1 MSYLPVFGTKRVFPV
16 CLDVEYVGYVEKKLQ
31 QKCRQKSSKT
41 RMTINVPQHE
51 NLLASDKTAKR
62 FFTCTDEVTVR
73 LLIPWSEQA
82 RVEDGLLP
90 QTEGDAVHAGG
101 RVVDARV
108 TRPHEATLQHALRN
122 EHDHE
127 SVRSVSPSSAA
138 RRTRIMGYT
147 PCVPAPY
154 RHCLLDIQ
162 FTSHT
167 LKISYYRKSKYNHS
181 ATFPNQI
188 I

>member
-1 MSYLPVFGTKRVFPV
+1 MFRN
-16 CLDVEYVGYVEKKLQ
+16 
-31 QKCRQKSSKT
+31 T
-41 RMTINVPQHE
+41 RTFWQVIRRRSV
-51 NLLASDKTAKR
+51 
-62 FFTCTDEVTVR
+62 FFTCTDEIAVR
-73 LLIPWSEQA
+73 LLIAWCEQA

-108 TRPHEATLQHALRN
+108 ARPHEATLQHALRN

-127 SVRSVSPSSAA
+127 SVRSVSLSSADE
-138 RRTRIMGYT
+138 RMVGCT